1 MRSHLTTF
9 IFLKVYF
16 ALGLILGDNKGVND
30 MCGFSKSFRAHYFC
44 RFCRMHSK
52 QTKTATTQIDKLMR
66 NKKNYFEDLKKNN
79 YRFTGVYEESIVN
92 SFYLSHATNSIGVDN
107 MHDILEG
114 ILHYNMCEI
123 ILHYIRKKTFSLDKL
138 NQLKSD
144 LSYGELESG
153 NKSPPIE
160 MKRLTKKKLTMS
172 ASEMGT
178 FARHFG
184 FMVGDLVT
192 KSDKQWQFYLKT
204 MKFVDLVDLKAYTEN
219 DLKDLTTTISDMNQM
234 YVTLFKQTLK
244 AKHHI
249 ITHYPTLI
257 TLYGPLRFLTSM
269 RFEAKHKFI
278 KNYTKN
284 TVSRVNVSYSL
295 GRKQQY
301 VFANYLLTN
310 NGLKDRVTMTS
321 SRHIQLEYADIFD
334 KMKKSEELKH
344 VLTENLKE
352 TQKVVINGITFST
365 KLSIPVKQS
374 RKLVLLNIVKI
385 VYTTDKISGIYLIC
399 EENNDIIYN
408 NSYGCYEVN
417 SSSGGTFKLI
427 SATTALKEH
436 QYPVSMHVMGDNK
449 LRFRTK
455 TF

>member
-1 MRSHLTTF
+1 
-9 IFLKVYF
+9 
-16 ALGLILGDNKGVND
+16 
-30 MCGFSKSFRAHYFC
+30 
-44 RFCRMHSK
+44 
-52 QTKTATTQIDKLMR
+52 
-66 NKKNYFEDLKKNN
+66 
-79 YRFTGVYEESIVN
+79 
-92 SFYLSHATNSIGVDN
+92 
-107 MHDILEG
+107 
-114 ILHYNMCEI
+114 
-123 ILHYIRKKTFSLDKL
+123 
-138 NQLKSD
+138 
-144 LSYGELESG
+144 
-153 NKSPPIE
+153 
-160 MKRLTKKKLTMS
+160 MS

-301 VFANYLLTN
+301 VFAN
-310 NGLKDRVTMTS
+310 
-321 SRHIQLEYADIFD
+321 
-334 KMKKSEELKH
+334 
-344 VLTENLKE
+344 
-352 TQKVVINGITFST
+352 
-365 KLSIPVKQS
+365 
-374 RKLVLLNIVKI
+374 
-385 VYTTDKISGIYLIC
+385 
-399 EENNDIIYN
+399 
-408 NSYGCYEVN
+408 
-417 SSSGGTFKLI
+417 
-427 SATTALKEH
+427 
-436 QYPVSMHVMGDNK
+436 
-449 LRFRTK
+449 
-455 TF
+455 